1 MFYLLKGNFIISRL
15 FQLLYA
21 ISFFLLLAFFLMT
34 TVVQEMRMGCM
45 LFLSLRPS
53 SMRFEPA
60 APLMRPMFFTQA
72 IGDRIDG
79 VALYTQASVDNDTFD
94 CSSVRVH

>member
-1 MFYLLKGNFIISRL
+1 M
-15 FQLLYA
+15 LY
-21 ISFFLLLAFFLMT
+21 
-34 TVVQEMRMGCM
+34 
-45 LFLSLRPS
+45 LSLRPS

-94 CSSVRVH
+94 GSSVRVHWIYYNLELKSGQWELE